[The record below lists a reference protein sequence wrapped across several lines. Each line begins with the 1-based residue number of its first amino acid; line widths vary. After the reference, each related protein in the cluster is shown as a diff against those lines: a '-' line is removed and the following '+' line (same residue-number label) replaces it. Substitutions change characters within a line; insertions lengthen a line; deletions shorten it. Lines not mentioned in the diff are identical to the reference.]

1 MTMATSSFPSTLS
14 SLPTKAVKRT
24 GPWYGKFDYCLT
36 FRLDEAATLRNLNH
50 SHIDRILE
58 IRAGWGRRMITTNY
72 GGSWRGSWVPLNI
85 TDETKKN
92 LHEMCDFFQQEKS
105 QHKIMIASDWIH
117 VYTND
122 LDLLGRISGLPF
134 LSRDRMYFSH
144 HSTVGEPG
152 TVYLKRARH
161 QHRSYFRHFKQEL
174 EQANHLRK
182 FLVAQENIRMSPS
195 LQDWLQQDSRTLYE
209 YFFIDHDDTGVL
221 IMLGLLDPRIIR
233 KTLRISTDK

>member
-1 MTMATSSFPSTLS
+1 MTMAISSFPNTL
-14 SLPTKAVKRT
+14 LNLRTKIVKRT
-24 GPWYGKFDYCLT
+24 GAWYGKFGYCLT
-36 FRLDEAATLRNLNH
+36 FHLEEAYALRNLNH
-50 SHIDRILE
+50 SNIDRVLE

-85 TDETKKN
+85 TEDTKKN
-92 LHEMCDFFQQEKS
+92 LHTMCDFFLEEKS
-105 QHKIMIASDWIH
+105 EYKMMIASDWVH

-122 LDLLGRISGLPF
+122 LDLLGRISD
-134 LSRDRMYFSH
+134 LSWLVRGKMCFSH

-152 TVYLKRARH
+152 TVYLKRARY
-161 QHRSYFRHFKQEL
+161 QHRSYFRYVKQEP

-195 LQDWLQQDSRTLYE
+195 LQYWLQQESRTLYG
-209 YFFIDHDDTGVL
+209 YFFIDHDDAGVL